1 MKIITKLENDI
12 ASMLK
17 YMKEN
22 NPIIIPTDTN
32 YNLGCIPDSKE
43 AIDKIF
49 IYKQRPKNKPLSL
62 FFLEPEDWKKY
73 GICKNEKLMELLIK
87 EFWPGPLNIVIDKK
101 NAKYDYMLN
110 NVDTIALGCISN
122 PTWRK
127 FMNYMGGKPL
137 AITSANISG
146 TVDDMLVTKDI
157 AISQLGNCVDYFLES
172 EQPIHTSKSSTIVLV
187 KKEGIKILREGDI
200 NREILMNVLCKEGYE
215 VEQ

>member
-12 ASMLK
+12 TNILEHMR
-17 YMKEN
+17 EN
-22 NPIIIPTDTN
+22 HPIIIPTDTN
-32 YNLGCIPDSKE
+32 YNLACIPDSKE

-73 GICKNEKLMELLIK
+73 GTCRNEKLMKLLIT

-101 NAKYDYMLN
+101 DTKYDYMLN
-110 NVDTIALGCISN
+110 NADTIALGCISN

-127 FMNYMGGKPL
+127 FMGYMGGKPI

-157 AISQLGNCVDYFLES
+157 AVSQLGNCVDYFLES
-172 EQPIHTSKSSTIVLV
+172 EQPINTSKSSTIVLL
-187 KKEGIKILREGDI
+187 KKKGIKILREGDI
-200 NREILMNVLCKEGYE
+200 DRGILMSTLCEEGYE
-215 VEQ
+215 VE